1 MKCMFWMNVS
11 FSSAWSPAQLS
22 IHFFCYGI
30 SSIREHGINSIIS
43 FYRFGKRG
51 RLPYFDMEDLPLHP
65 QVCFFPFSNLKID
78 INHVTFYCWLK
89 KSSTFIKSDGKVGK
103 PRTRFSTLFRL
114 SSSEW
119 IRRKLLADSKQPT
132 KRRGEKLS
140 EKWNAHDK
148 KWNKI
153 CIHPFSFL
161 DFWAIFNATI
171 IFNWS

>member
-1 MKCMFWMNVS
+1 MFPS
-11 FSSAWSPAQLS
+11 HLHDHQLNYRS
-22 IHFFCYGI
+22 TFFCYGI
-30 SSIREHGINSIIS
+30 SSIREHSINSIIS

-78 INHVTFYCWLK
+78 INHVTFYCCLK

-140 EKWNAHDK
+140 EKWWK
-148 KWNKI
+148 KLYIKYYL
-153 CIHPFSFL
+153 CCVFGKKFRFLSCLSF
-161 DFWAIFNATI
+161 FF
-171 IFNWS
+171 F